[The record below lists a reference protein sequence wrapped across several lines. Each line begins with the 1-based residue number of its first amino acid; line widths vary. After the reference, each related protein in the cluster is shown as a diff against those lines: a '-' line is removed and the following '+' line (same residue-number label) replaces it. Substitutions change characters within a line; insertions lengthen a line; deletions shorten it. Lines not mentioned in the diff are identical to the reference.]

1 MENERDK
8 CTYMVELQRRLLSA
22 DESQRVSLLR
32 LCCADQDGR
41 DWCRQRFTV
50 FEVLAWMW
58 LEGQGDSDLLA
69 LWPLPPSHATL
80 ILTLAPDGYKPGKL
94 AQMLFPRAGSYR
106 LDEKGITGP
115 VERELPRE
123 LLPLLRC
130 RIRELK
136 PPPGYRFRE
145 SDRCLELIPE
155 EIGPRLSLSQ
165 EVLQE
170 SGAEMVVYDAKDN
183 GEIEGSLGL
192 AAGPQLESAWRLQ
205 LAESTRELG
214 QAHLTPAFGQLE
226 RRGPRWVGHIITIIQ
241 DTPQGPCCPRPE
253 GLAEGVESILSQAE
267 QHRVSRVAFTA
278 LGTGLGRV
286 PPERCARILIEAVR
300 KHQREHPESQMRV
313 TFCLPVDR
321 DYQAFQQVLAS

>member
-1 MENERDK
+1 
-8 CTYMVELQRRLLSA
+8 MVENRSRLLLA
-22 DESQRVSLLR
+22 EEGQRVHLLR

-41 DWCRQRFTV
+41 DWCRQQFTV
-50 FEVLAWMW
+50 FEILNWMW
-58 LEGQGDSDLLA
+58 AEGQGDSDLLA

-94 AQMLFPRAGSYR
+94 VQMLFPRPGRYR
-106 LDEKGITGP
+106 LDESGISGP
-115 VERELPRE
+115 VPRELPGE
-123 LLPLLRC
+123 LIALLRS

-145 SDRCLELIPE
+145 NDECLELLPE
-155 EIGPRLSLSQ
+155 EMGPRLSLTQ

-183 GEIEGSLGL
+183 GEIDGSLGL
-192 AAGPQLESAWRLQ
+192 AAGPQLEKAWRRQ

-226 RRGPRWVGHIITIIQ
+226 RLGTRWVGHIITIVQ
-241 DTPQGPCCPRPE
+241 DTPEGPWCPRPE
-253 GLAEGVESILSQAE
+253 RLAEGVESILSQAE
-267 QHRVSRVAFTA
+267 QLRVSRVAITS
-278 LGTGLGRV
+278 LGTGQGRV
-286 PPERCARILIEAVR
+286 PPERCARILVEAVR
-300 KHQREHPESQMRV
+300 KHQREHPTSEMRV

-321 DYQAFQQVLAS
+321 DFQAFQQVLAS